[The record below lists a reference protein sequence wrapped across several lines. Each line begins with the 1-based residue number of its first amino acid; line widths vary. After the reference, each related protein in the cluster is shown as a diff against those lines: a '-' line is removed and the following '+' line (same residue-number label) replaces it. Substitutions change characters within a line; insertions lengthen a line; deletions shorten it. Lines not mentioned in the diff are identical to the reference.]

1 MILKLFNIY
10 KTYISEGDEV
20 HVLKGIDLQIEEGSI
35 VSIEGVSGSGKSTLL
50 NIMGL
55 IDKPNS
61 GELWIEEERINFDE
75 SQKLEQLRS
84 TKIGFIFQHYYLLP
98 DFTILE
104 NVLIPLWIMN
114 KKNSIIKNSVKK
126 AKEILDMVGLSHRLN
141 HFPSQISGGEMA
153 RATVARALAG
163 KKKIILADE
172 PTGNLDKENSNKI
185 INLLWNLQKEL
196 NFTLVIVTHD
206 QEISKRIPIRYRLD
220 DGKLIKQHSEL
231 SIS

>member
-1 MILKLFNIY
+1 MILKLLNIY
-10 KTYISEGDEV
+10 KTYTSEGDEV

-61 GELWIEEERINFDE
+61 GELWIEREKINFND

-84 TKIGFIFQHYYLLP
+84 TRIGFIFQHYYLLP

-114 KKNSIIKNSVKK
+114 KKNSKIKNSVQK

-153 RATVARALAG
+153 RATVARALVG

-206 QEISKRIPIRYRLD
+206 QEISRRIPIRYRLD
-220 DGKLIKQHSEL
+220 DGKLIKQDNES
-231 SIS
+231 ST